1 MAAVVCVNAILPV
14 PNDIALVSRPDEL
27 NIPVLNVK
35 VPNANVPLVN
45 VVVLVRDRVN
55 VSPTVVVPDV
65 LAIINDASVVLPLL
79 VIVPVPTIVGVNV
92 VNVPLGDSVNPFKL
106 NAVVPG
112 LNTVLVKLNVLNQLP
127 VAKVI
132 TDVPVPVTVMFGAL
146 ADVPPAVLPKKTAL
160 ATVAAVVNPPVPV

>member
-1 MAAVVCVNAILPV
+1 M
-14 PNDIALVSRPDEL
+14 SRPAEL

-35 VPNANVPLVN
+35 LTSANVPLVN
-45 VVVLVRDRVN
+45 VVVLVAVNVN
-55 VSPTVVVPDV
+55 VSPNVVVPDV
-65 LAIINDASVVLPLL
+65 LAIFNDASVVLPLD
-79 VIVPVPTIVGVNV
+79 VIVPVPTIVAVNP
-92 VNVPLGDSVNPFKL
+92 VNVPLGDSVNPFKF

-127 VAKVI
+127 VAKDI

-146 ADVPPAVLPKKTAL
+146 ADVPPSVLPKKTTL